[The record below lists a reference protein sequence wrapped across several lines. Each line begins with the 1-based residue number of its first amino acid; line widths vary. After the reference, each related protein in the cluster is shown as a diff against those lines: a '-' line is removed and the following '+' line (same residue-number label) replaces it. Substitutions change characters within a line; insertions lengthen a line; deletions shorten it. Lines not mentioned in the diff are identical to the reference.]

1 MGEQA
6 MMRTRT
12 KYLLNFGITVLLAA
26 GTNAWA
32 QILEEVVVTAQKREQ
47 NLQEVGISISALS
60 GSDLQSYGLTRATEL
75 TTKVPNLGLYMPY
88 GPGSSGNVIL
98 RGIGLNDFGEGHE
111 APVTLYVD
119 ELYLV
124 SVPAVDFSMFDIE
137 RAEVLRGPQGT
148 LFGRNATAGLVHY
161 VTAKPTF
168 EPQGFISLGG
178 GRFDEIKA
186 EGGIGGALTD
196 KVAGRVSFLSHHS
209 KGYIKNLDPDLGN
222 GGQAGTD
229 AVRAQLL
236 FEPGN
241 DWRINIKGE
250 YADTSTRHMYYGTVP
265 MTVDPVRGVGIEA
278 PDGTDNAGYNPRNFG
293 ITSNNVSHTSEAQT
307 LDQDGWSL
315 LARIEKDVGD
325 ITLTSLTGYIKLDR
339 ELVEDCD
346 ASPNRLC
353 FADFPYESDWV
364 TTELRAAK
372 TAGDLT
378 WTVGAYYMYQD
389 AENLPSATFNIPI
402 FGPAA
407 IDPET
412 GLYNGLFF
420 PIALAGDWTQS
431 TESYSA
437 FGQFEYN
444 VDRWTLIGGLR
455 VGRDKKNF
463 HERDNATLRSCPGFP
478 IPSNCFL
485 PPDGPGIPN
494 PYRDSYKET
503 LLSWR
508 VGANF
513 EVNDNVL
520 LFASISS
527 SSKAGGFNNG
537 FYSTQ
542 IGVDP
547 SLIPYESET
556 NIAYEIGEKASFMDG
571 RLRVNGSLFYYDY
584 NDFQVWNF
592 LSFGGVVENTDA
604 SSYGAELEV
613 DMAVSDNIRL
623 RGGLGLLETN
633 IEDVT
638 GPAPTYVADRDMAMS
653 PTVSANGAI
662 NIRVPLQGDFSLD
675 LQWDWSY
682 LGERNSANFA
692 EPAAELPDEFKHNA
706 LVVLGINENW
716 ELRGYVRNISNKKTL
731 YRQATFYPLGYAQK
745 VFAPPRVY
753 GATLT
758 YSF

>member
-1 MGEQA
+1 
-6 MMRTRT
+6 MMKRS
-12 KYLLNFGITVLLAA
+12 KAKCLLNFGIMVLLAA
-26 GTNAWA
+26 TGSTGWA

-60 GSDLQSYGLTRATEL
+60 GSDIQSYGLTRATEL

-119 ELYLV
+119 EFYLV

-196 KVAGRVSFLSHHS
+196 KVAGRLSFLSHHS
-209 KGYIKNLDPDLGN
+209 KGYIKNLAPDLGN

-229 AVRAQLL
+229 SVRAQLL

-250 YADTSTRHMYYGTVP
+250 YSDTSTRHMYYGTVP
-265 MTVDPVRGVGIEA
+265 MSVDPVSGVGIEN
-278 PDGTDNAGYNPRNFG
+278 PGGTDNAGYNPRNFG
-293 ITSNNVSHTSEAQT
+293 ITSNNVSHTSESQS
-307 LDQDGWSL
+307 LDQDGWSI

-372 TAGDLT
+372 NTGDLT

-402 FGPAA
+402 FGPLAT
-407 IDPET
+407 DPAT

-444 VDRWTLIGGLR
+444 IDRWTLIGGLR

-508 VGANF
+508 VGANL

-542 IGVDP
+542 IGINP

-623 RGGLGLLETN
+623 RGGIGLLETN
-633 IEDVT
+633 IEDVN
-638 GPAPTYVADRDMAMS
+638 GPAPGYVADRDMAMS

-692 EPAAELPDEFKHNA
+692 EPAAELPDEFKHNV
-706 LVVLGINENW
+706 LVSLGINENW
-716 ELRGYVRNISNKKTL
+716 ELRGYVRNISNNKTL

>member
-1 MGEQA
+1 MKRA
-6 MMRTRT
+6 KAFRVS
-12 KYLLNFGITVLLAA
+12 NFAIAVLLAA
-26 GTNAWA
+26 ASGTGWA
-32 QILEEVVVTAQKREQ
+32 QVLEEVVVTAQKREQ
-47 NLQEVGISISALS
+47 NLQDVGISISALS
-60 GSDLQSYGLTRATEL
+60 GSDLQDYGLTRATEL
-75 TTKVPNLGLYMPY
+75 STKVPNLGLYMPY

-119 ELYLV
+119 EFYLV

-148 LFGRNATAGLVHY
+148 LFGRNATGGLVHF

-186 EGGIGGALTD
+186 EGGIGGAISD
-196 KVAGRVSFLSHHS
+196 KVAGRVSFISHHS
-209 KGYIKNLDPDLGN
+209 KGYINNLDPELGN

-229 AVRAQLL
+229 GGRVQLL

-250 YADTSTRHMYYGTVP
+250 YTDTSNRHMYYGTVP
-265 MTVDPVRGVGIEA
+265 MIADPVSGVGIEDT
-278 PDGTDNAGYNPRNFG
+278 DGTDFAGYNPKNFG
-293 ITSNNVSHTSEAQT
+293 IASSNESYTSEPQT

-315 LARIEKDVGD
+315 LARIEKDLGD

-372 TAGDLT
+372 TEGDFT

-389 AENLPSATFNIPI
+389 AENLPSATFNIPVS
-402 FGPAA
+402 GPAA
-407 IDPET
+407 IDPAT
-412 GLYNGLFF
+412 GLYNGFFF

-478 IPSNCFL
+478 IPSNCFS
-485 PPDGPGIPN
+485 PPDGPGIAN

-542 IGVDP
+542 IAVDP

-584 NDFQVWNF
+584 EDFQVWNF
-592 LSFGGVVENTDA
+592 LSFGGLVENTDA

-623 RGGLGLLETN
+623 RGGVGLLETN
-633 IEDVT
+633 IEDVV
-638 GPAPTYVADRDMAMS
+638 GPSPTYVADRDMAMS

-662 NIRVPLQGDFSLD
+662 NFRVPLQGNYNLE

-692 EPAAELPDEFKHNA
+692 EPAAELPDEFKHNV

-716 ELRGYVRNISNKKTL
+716 ELRGYVRNISDKRTL

>member
-1 MGEQA
+1 M
-6 MMRTRT
+6 TRARA

-26 GTNAWA
+26 VSGAGWA
-32 QILEEVVVTAQKREQ
+32 QVLEEVVVTAQKREQ
-47 NLQEVGISISALS
+47 NLQDVGISISALS

-75 TTKVPNLGLYMPY
+75 STKVPNLGLYMPY

-119 ELYLV
+119 EFYLV

-148 LFGRNATAGLVHY
+148 LFGRNATGGLVHFI
-161 VTAKPTF
+161 TAKPTF
-168 EPQGFISLGG
+168 ERQGFISLGG

-186 EGGIGGALTD
+186 EGGIGGAITD
-196 KVAGRVSFLSHHS
+196 KVAGRVSFISHHS
-209 KGYIKNLDPDLGN
+209 KGYISNLDPDLGN

-229 AVRAQLL
+229 GGRVQLL

-241 DWRINIKGE
+241 DWRISIKGE
-250 YADTSTRHMYYGTVP
+250 YTDTSTRHMYYGMVP
-265 MTVDPVRGVGIEA
+265 MIVEPVSGVGIED
-278 PDGTDNAGYNPRNFG
+278 PDGTDFAGYNPKNFG
-293 ITSNNVSHTSEAQT
+293 IASSNESFTSESQS

-315 LARIEKDVGD
+315 LARIEKDLGN
-325 ITLTSLTGYIKLDR
+325 ITLTSLTGYIDLDR

-372 TAGDLT
+372 TEGDFT

-389 AENLPSATFNIPI
+389 AENQPDATFNIPVS
-402 FGPAA
+402 GAAA
-407 IDPET
+407 IDPAT
-412 GLYNGLFF
+412 GLYNGFFF
-420 PIALAGDWTQS
+420 PIALAGDWIQS

-463 HERDNATLRSCPGFP
+463 HEKDNATLRSCPGFP

-485 PPDGPGIPN
+485 PPDGPGIAN

-537 FYSTQ
+537 FYSAQ
-542 IGVDP
+542 IGTDP

-556 NIAYEIGEKASFMDG
+556 NVAYEIGEKASFMDG
-571 RLRVNGSLFYYDY
+571 RLRINGSLFYYDY

-592 LSFGGVVENTDA
+592 LSFGGLVENTDA

-613 DMAVSDNIRL
+613 DMAVSDNVRL
-623 RGGLGLLETN
+623 RGGVGLLETN
-633 IEDVT
+633 IEDVV
-638 GPAPTYVADRDMAMS
+638 GPSPTYVADRDMAMS

-662 NIRVPLQGDFSLD
+662 NVRVPLQGNYNLD

-682 LGERNSANFA
+682 LGDRNSANFA
-692 EPAAELPDEFKHNA
+692 EPAAALPDEFKHNV

-716 ELRGYVRNISNKKTL
+716 ELRGYVRNISDKRTL

-753 GATLT
+753 GATLS